1 MLKWQQ
7 SKIVVYER
15 YKDMT
20 KDIVPALFEGQKIRT
35 TKNEDGEVVY
45 CFSDILAVASD
56 TSNPRH
62 EMVNVKNALKK
73 QGIEMFQI
81 MEQLKFRASDGK
93 LYRMWGGTRKQI
105 LRALQEVHTRK
116 AALVKAWLVDL
127 AEERL
132 QEIENPSKGVENSIR
147 RWKQM
152 GKSAP
157 WIAERVK
164 GIGVRNVETDVLKA
178 HGISAP
184 KDFAHFTDRTNVAVY
199 GHTAKVEKAIRKV
212 PASANL
218 RDASSI
224 TELSLLGFHES
235 ACAMG
240 IENRNAQGK
249 AQIDGVYDVV
259 GGIVSIARE
268 KLLEAFGSASL
279 APGEIAD

>member
-1 MLKWQQ
+1 MAN
-7 SKIVVYER
+7 
-15 YKDMT
+15 
-20 KDIVPALFEGQKIRT
+20 KDIAPALFEGYKIRILKQAGT
-35 TKNEDGEVVY
+35 SIY
-45 CFSDILAVASD
+45 CLSDVLGAAAD
-56 TSNPRH
+56 TDRPEKYLYDIRKKLEKEGLQLSEIIGKYRFIGSN
-62 EMVNVKNALKK
+62 
-73 QGIEMFQI
+73 
-81 MEQLKFRASDGK
+81 GK
-93 LYRMWGGTRKQI
+93 SYLMWGGTREQI
-105 LRALQEVHTRK
+105 FRILQELNTPRVGAFK
-116 AALVKAWLVDL
+116 QWLAGL

-132 QEIENPSKGVENSIR
+132 QEIENPAKGVENSIR

-164 GIGVRNVETDVLKA
+164 GIGVCNVETDVLKA

-218 RDASSI
+218 RDASSV
-224 TELSLLGFHES
+224 TELALLGFHES
-235 ACAMG
+235 ACTMG

-259 GGIVSIARE
+259 GGIVSTARE
-268 KLLEAFGSASL
+268 KLLEAFGSSSL